1 MLPSPTGMPAV
12 ARPATAAGDD
22 VLPDDTQERAAHR
35 REPPR
40 KLRELGGGEQVR
52 LPKLA
57 YTTEPGSC
65 ASSHAR
71 HSVSCFHMLRSS
83 VEPHHP
89 LARSSAI
96 RGSAG
101 VGQGRER
108 GVGGAPPW
116 SSQRRRLELPARRLK
131 LEGEGGPA
139 RWLSRGG
146 GAPPTPRS
154 ARTHT
159 QHWLYRRRPSA
170 RAGWLR
176 RASPAAAS
184 RVRGPPRQCQHTRTA
199 ARASCSSPA
208 SLHIG
213 CACCV

>member
-1 MLPSPTGMPAV
+1 MELPAPPIGAPSAPIG
-12 ARPATAAGDD
+12 AR
-22 VLPDDTQERAAHR
+22 
-35 REPPR
+35 
-40 KLRELGGGEQVR
+40 GGGRTRAPAALWWRRSARTHTQHWPR
-52 LPKLA
+52 RRRPS
-57 YTTEPGSC
+57 EP
-65 ASSHAR
+65 R
-71 HSVSCFHMLRSS
+71 R
-83 VEPHHP
+83 P
-89 LARSSAI
+89 LARSSAP
-96 RGSAG
+96 GSRAG
-101 VGQGRER
+101 VGAGAGQPEGARRRGRGPAPPR
-108 GVGGAPPW
+108 GAPPW

-154 ARTHT
+154 VRTHT
-159 QHWLYRRRPSA
+159 QHWPYRRRPSA